1 MTVRIVVYLIVF
13 WLMQVTA
20 QIFFKWG
27 SMSESRWIW
36 GFLGGNLFG
45 FSSIWLL
52 MLVYKAMNPN
62 IALGIATGGAFL
74 LSQIALVF
82 AFKSKVAPM
91 QWAGITAIVVGMI
104 ALAAGM
110 TRETETGVQ
119 QTAGECLLSGKEKV
133 KENDGAE
140 SKGPA
145 VGAGSTSAPAMR
157 F

>member
-1 MTVRIVVYLIVF
+1 MTVRIVVYLMAF

-62 IALGIATGGAFL
+62 IAFGIAIGGAFL
-74 LSQIALVF
+74 LTQVAIVL

-91 QWAGITAIVVGMI
+91 QWAGIAAIVIGMI

-110 TRETETGVQ
+110 TREVETGAQ
-119 QTAGECLLSGKEKV
+119 Q
-133 KENDGAE
+133 
-140 SKGPA
+140 P
-145 VGAGSTSAPAMR
+145 VGGDSSPPPRSRGSQNASAIAL
-157 F
+157 